1 MTAAVLASWPRRAK
15 PLAPLVPA
23 AFAVAAL
30 IVVDA
35 ARAPTSAGI
44 TTYPGLSQTAYAFD
58 LLAGISILAAACL
71 TLLDEAGVA
80 VGSLALAAG
89 VLWFAED
96 WEGWTNGPALVR
108 SLAAAA
114 VPALVVPAALLA
126 TGVRSR
132 LVGAGATLVCL
143 VAVARAF
150 VRDPLFDPYCWRD
163 CVSRSL
169 VLHSA
174 PTVSRAL
181 DHAWLGLTVALGVA
195 AALVAL
201 RQLAAATWPAR
212 RALAPV
218 VVPAG
223 LACGAVAAYAAAL
236 LHRPLEDAGS
246 SLYTTLFY
254 ARASAF
260 AALGVGIALA
270 AVRRR
275 RQRFL
280 LTRLTDE
287 LGAVPDALATAFG
300 DPTLQIAYRLP
311 DRGSYVGADGR
322 PVEAPVASGGRAV
335 TPIVLRGR
343 TVAVVSHDASFRV
356 SPQLGSAARLALEN
370 ERLQAELRAQLEAMR
385 RSRIRITER
394 GDAERRRLERDL
406 HDGAQQRL
414 LALSFDL
421 RLARAAAEDDR
432 DERVVA
438 VLDDAI
444 GEAQAALGELRD
456 LAHGIYPAILG
467 EAGLAAA
474 IASLA
479 DDAPLSVELQLSTER
494 YDGPVEAALYVA
506 VREAVEDA
514 ARRGADW
521 VCVSLDGRATL
532 TVEDDGNARTEALVH
547 VADRVGAL
555 GGETRFGPNDLHAV
569 IPCG

>member
-1 MTAAVLASWPRRAK
+1 
-15 PLAPLVPA
+15 
-23 AFAVAAL
+23 
-30 IVVDA
+30 
-35 ARAPTSAGI
+35 
-44 TTYPGLSQTAYAFD
+44 
-58 LLAGISILAAACL
+58 
-71 TLLDEAGVA
+71 
-80 VGSLALAAG
+80 
-89 VLWFAED
+89 
-96 WEGWTNGPALVR
+96 
-108 SLAAAA
+108 
-114 VPALVVPAALLA
+114 
-126 TGVRSR
+126 
-132 LVGAGATLVCL
+132 VGAGATVLCL
-143 VAVARAF
+143 VAVARAL

-169 VLHSA
+169 VVHSA
-174 PTVSRAL
+174 PAFSRAL

-195 AALVAL
+195 AALVAF
-201 RQLAAATWPAR
+201 RQLVSATWPAR

-218 VVPAG
+218 TVPAG
-223 LACGAVAAYAAAL
+223 LACGAVAAYATAL
-236 LHRPLEDAGS
+236 LRRPLENAGS

-254 ARASAF
+254 VRAAAF

-280 LTRLTDE
+280 LARLTDE

-311 DRGSYVGADGR
+311 DRGIYVGADGR
-322 PVEAPVASGGRAV
+322 PVEVPQASGGRTV
-335 TPIVLRGR
+335 TPIVLRGQ
-343 TVAVVSHDASFRV
+343 TVAVVSHDAAFPV

-370 ERLQAELRAQLEAMR
+370 ERLNAELRAQLEAMR

-406 HDGAQQRL
+406 HDGAQQRM

-421 RLARAAAEDDR
+421 RLARAAAQGDE

-444 GEAQAALGELRD
+444 AETQAALGELRE

-474 IASLA
+474 VAALA
-479 DDAPLSVELQLSTER
+479 DGAPLFVELQLSSER
-494 YDGPVEAALYVA
+494 YDAQIEAALYVA

-514 ARRGADW
+514 ARRGAGW
-521 VCVSLDGRATL
+521 ACVTLDGRARL
-532 TVEDDGNARTEALVH
+532 IVEDDGNPRTEPLVH

-555 GGETRFGPNDLHAV
+555 GGETVFGPNNLQAV
-569 IPCG
+569 VPCA